1 MTILLFLILAQQ
13 PTTTAEGNWYKASLM
28 SSASAH
34 IMDMTTTGH
43 CIGKGTC
50 IEKNPFL
57 APFSSKPLA
66 MGAVKGMIAT
76 SLSLLI
82 HEFLWKKDMKKLAII
97 SNFIITGTIGTIAAR
112 NSFIK

>member
-1 MTILLFLILAQQ
+1 MHTIFLLLILAQN
-13 PTTTAEGNWYKASLM
+13 PSTAEGNWYKASLM

-50 IEKNPFL
+50 VEKNPFL

-66 MGAVKGMIAT
+66 MGAVKGMFAT
-76 SLSLLI
+76 SLSLAI
-82 HEFLWKKDMKKLAII
+82 HEFLWKKGMRKTAILC
-97 SNFIITGTIGTIAAR
+97 NFIVTGVIGTIATR
-112 NSFIK
+112 NSLIK